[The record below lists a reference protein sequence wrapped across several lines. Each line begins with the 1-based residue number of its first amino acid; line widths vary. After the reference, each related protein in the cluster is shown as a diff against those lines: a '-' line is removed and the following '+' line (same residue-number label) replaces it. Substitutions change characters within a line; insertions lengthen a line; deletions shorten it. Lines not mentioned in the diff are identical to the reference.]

1 MCFSVSRVTRRHN
14 ASAQKES
21 FPINLSSR
29 QLHMISNLSLP
40 DRILPLLLQSQD
52 LLPENPPFI
61 WDFTVLLSFYK
72 KLVDAA
78 SLVAQ

>member
-1 MCFSVSRVTRRHN
+1 MCFSVSRVTQRYN
-14 ASAQKES
+14 ASAWKES
-21 FPINLSSR
+21 FPIILSSC
-29 QLHMISNLSLP
+29 QLRMIPNLSLP
-40 DRILPLLLQSQD
+40 EKILPLLFQSQD
-52 LLPENPPFI
+52 LLPENPPFF